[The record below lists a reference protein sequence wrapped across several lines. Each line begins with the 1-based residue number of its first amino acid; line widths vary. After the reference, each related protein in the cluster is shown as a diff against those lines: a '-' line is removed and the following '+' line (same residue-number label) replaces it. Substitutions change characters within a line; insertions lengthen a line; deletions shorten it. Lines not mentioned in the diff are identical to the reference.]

1 MWRLFAMGFLT
12 LSATTMMNPAIP
24 QDADRTEP
32 PQREGT
38 PPPKADEQQKDAKAN
53 DRRPDDNERRRWDW
67 RRQPPQI
74 SAEFRG
80 HVIAVIQDLQNQP
93 MSEEQRAKLE
103 EMKPEEFLRV
113 FQENAGTILAFARL
127 RERTPE
133 LYELKVRDYQLM
145 REVRGLA
152 TEVRRLQAAGETN
165 AATTLA
171 AKMRGLIEEQFEIDL
186 KARAI
191 EVRLLE
197 ERIEMMKRDLAE
209 RAEEKSALID
219 QRVQRVLEADSRNG
233 GDDDSRRR
241 GGPGDRDGGPDRESR
256 DGQHEEKRDDRPG
269 RPPGGPR

>member
-1 MWRLFAMGFLT
+1 MWRLFAMGLLT
-12 LSATTMMNPAIP
+12 LSATTMVTPAIT
-24 QDADRTEP
+24 QDRDRAEP
-32 PQREGT
+32 PQREGA
-38 PPPKADEQQKDAKAN
+38 PPPKTDAHEEGKSG
-53 DRRPDDNERRRWDW
+53 DRRPDDDERRRWDW

-93 MSEEQRAKLE
+93 MSEEQRAKLV

-152 TEVRRLQAAGETN
+152 TEVRRLHAAGETD
-165 AATTLA
+165 AAEALTV
-171 AKMRGLIEEQFEIDL
+171 KMRGLIEEQFEIDL

-191 EVRLLE
+191 ELRLLE
-197 ERIEMMKRDLAE
+197 ERIEMMRRELAE
-209 RAEEKSALID
+209 RAEEKSAHVD
-219 QRVQRVLEADSRNG
+219 QRVQRVLEADPRNG
-233 GDDDSRRR
+233 GDEEGRRR
-241 GGPGDRDGGPDRESR
+241 GLGDREGEPERPDREER
-256 DGQHEEKRDDRPG
+256 RDDRPG